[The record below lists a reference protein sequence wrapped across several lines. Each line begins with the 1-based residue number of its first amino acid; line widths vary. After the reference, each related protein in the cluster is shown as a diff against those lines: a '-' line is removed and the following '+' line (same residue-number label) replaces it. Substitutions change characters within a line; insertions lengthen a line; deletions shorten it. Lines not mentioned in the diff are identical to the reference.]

1 LDRQTVAHTGRRGA
15 ALLAR
20 AVAALETRRRA
31 AGRASPATTLLASR
45 RAAFA
50 LTLRT
55 SQLLAGRVYRRHL
68 KLRLPRTAVKRGG
81 LRQGGHTSFTRDA
94 LKAYTS

>member
-1 LDRQTVAHTGRRGA
+1 
-15 ALLAR
+15 
-20 AVAALETRRRA
+20 VAALETRRRA